1 MVPSSVPSAV
11 PPLVPTLSD
20 AELVQRI
27 RAGEPQLFE
36 LVMRRYN
43 ARLYRTVRSLLRD
56 EAEAEDAMQD
66 AYVHAFTHLDAFRAE
81 ARLSTWLT
89 RIALN
94 EALMRL
100 RRRGRFLDLAA
111 PLRDDDEENSAMDE
125 QGSPLPSPEQAAQTG
140 ELRVLLEGSVDAL
153 PPASRAAF
161 VLRDVEGLSTAEA
174 AECLG
179 ISEES
184 VRTRLHRAR
193 ALLRE
198 DLYRRAGSAAGE
210 LFPFHAPRCDRVV
223 AAVLARLAR

>member
-1 MVPSSVPSAV
+1 MDAL
-11 PPLVPTLSD
+11 PLSPAPTLSD
-20 AELVQRI
+20 AALVQRI
-27 RAGEPQLFE
+27 RAGEHQLFE

-43 ARLYRTVRSLLRD
+43 ARIYRTVRSLLHD

-66 AYVHAFTHLDAFRAE
+66 AYVHAFTHLGAFRAE

-111 PLRDDDEENSAMDE
+111 PPGDEENPAMHELD
-125 QGSPLPSPEQAAQTG
+125 SPLPSPEQDAQAG
-140 ELRVLLEGSVDAL
+140 ELRVLLERSVDAL

-198 DLYRRAGSAAGE
+198 DLYRRAGSGAGE

-223 AAVLARLAR
+223 AAVLARIAS

>member
-1 MVPSSVPSAV
+1 MDPRPLPSVPV
-11 PPLVPTLSD
+11 PLSD
-20 AELVQRI
+20 TVLVQRI

-36 LVMRRYN
+36 LVMRRHN
-43 ARLYRTVRSLLRD
+43 TRLYRTVRSLLRD

-81 ARLSTWLT
+81 SQLSTWLT

-111 PLRDDDEENSAMDE
+111 PPGADDEETPTMYEPD
-125 QGSPLPSPEQAAQTG
+125 SPLPSPEQQAQTG

-193 ALLRE
+193 ALLRDE
-198 DLYRRAGSAAGE
+198 LYRRAGTGAGE

-223 AAVLARLAR
+223 AAVMARLAL

>member
-1 MVPSSVPSAV
+1 MDPRPLPSA
-11 PPLVPTLSD
+11 PSPLSD

-36 LVMRRYN
+36 LVMRRHN
-43 ARLYRTVRSLLRD
+43 TRLYRTVRSLLRD

-66 AYVHAFTHLDAFRAE
+66 AYVHAFTHLDGFRAE

-111 PLRDDDEENSAMDE
+111 QPGSDDEETPAMHEPD
-125 QGSPLPSPEQAAQTG
+125 SPLPSPEQQAQTG

-161 VLRDVEGLSTAEA
+161 VLRDVEGLSTEEA
-174 AECLG
+174 AQCLG

-193 ALLRE
+193 ALLRDE
-198 DLYRRAGSAAGE
+198 LYRRAGSGAGE

-223 AAVLARLAR
+223 AAVMARLAL

>member
-1 MVPSSVPSAV
+1 MDPRPLPSVP
-11 PPLVPTLSD
+11 PPLSD
-20 AELVQRI
+20 TVLVQRI

-36 LVMRRYN
+36 LVMRRHN
-43 ARLYRTVRSLLRD
+43 TRLYRTVRSLLRD

-81 ARLSTWLT
+81 SQLSTWLT

-111 PLRDDDEENSAMDE
+111 PPGSDEETSPMNEPD
-125 QGSPLPSPEQAAQTG
+125 SPLPSPEQEAQTG
-140 ELRVLLEGSVDAL
+140 ELRVLLEGAVDAL

-179 ISEES
+179 ITEES

-193 ALLRE
+193 GLLRE
-198 DLYRRAGSAAGE
+198 ELYRRAGSGAGE

-223 AAVLARLAR
+223 AAVLSRIAL

>member
-1 MVPSSVPSAV
+1 MDAIPVS
-11 PPLVPTLSD
+11 PTPAPLSD
-20 AELVQRI
+20 AVLVQRI

-56 EAEAEDAMQD
+56 ETEAEDAMQD
-66 AYVHAFTHLDAFRAE
+66 AYVHAFTHLGAFRAE

-111 PLRDDDEENSAMDE
+111 PPDSDEGETSAMNELD
-125 QGSPLPSPEQAAQTG
+125 SPLPSPEQHAQTG
-140 ELRVLLEGSVDAL
+140 ELRALLEGSVDAL

-198 DLYRRAGSAAGE
+198 ELFRRAGTGAGE

-223 AAVLARLAR
+223 AAVLARIAS